1 MIIPIISPFVVDYP
15 LVNIQKTMEKHHFY
29 WINMDKSTINGH
41 FQQLITNRLR
51 TGKSQSLI
59 GKSTN

>member
-1 MIIPIISPFVVDYP
+1 
-15 LVNIQKTMEKHHFY
+15 MEKHHFY

-51 TGKSQSLI
+51 TGKSQSLV
-59 GKSTN
+59 GKSTNEMGHLQ